1 MGMSIRPSR
10 AVFAAVMIGLGII
23 GLIYGNS
30 ALIWEPIPKTLPGR
44 PATIY
49 LCGVIE
55 LGTGI
60 GLLLRPSV
68 VLACRVLLP
77 FLLLW
82 LALLKLPGLLLAPQV
97 MQSWEAFAEVA
108 ATSAGGWCLFAAHA
122 GAWEQ
127 RHLEFA
133 VGESGIRAARLLLIA
148 ALPMIGLSHFVYQDL
163 TASLVPKWMHF
174 PSGWTYLT
182 GAGSLAAAAG
192 MLFGIYPR
200 LAANLE
206 AAMLWIITVLVW
218 VPRVAFLPADQENW
232 TEFFISCAIA
242 AGAWLVAD
250 TYRSVPWLA
259 SGQAA
264 RAVSLDRGFGAFG
277 ASKSAPRSPSA
288 G

>member
-1 MGMSIRPSR
+1 
-10 AVFAAVMIGLGII
+10 MIGPGVI

-44 PATIY
+44 PVIIY
-49 LCGVIE
+49 VCSVIE

-68 VLACRVLLP
+68 ILACRVLFP

-82 LALLKLPGLLLAPQV
+82 MALLKLPRLFLAPEV
-97 MQSWEAFAEVA
+97 MVNWEAFSELA

-122 GAWEQ
+122 DPWEQ
-127 RHLEFA
+127 RHLKFA
-133 VGESGIRAARLLLIA
+133 VGDRGISTARLLLIA
-148 ALPMIGLSHFVYQDL
+148 ALPMIGLSHFIYHDL
-163 TASLVPKWMHF
+163 TASLVPKWMSL
-174 PSGWTYLT
+174 PLGWTYLT

-206 AAMLWIITVLVW
+206 AAMLWIITLLVW
-218 VPRVAFLPADQENW
+218 VPRVASSPTDQGNW
-232 TEFFISCAIA
+232 TEFFISSAIA

-250 TYRSVPWLA
+250 TYRGVPWLA
-259 SGQAA
+259 SGKAA
-264 RAVSLDRGFGAFG
+264 RAVSPD
-277 ASKSAPRSPSA
+277 
-288 G
+288 